1 MADAKTYDWQVPE
14 YRVIFEGERKCGSC
28 LVIPVINEGERILSL
43 LGRIQKSDA
52 AGRIDVIIVDGGST
66 DGSLEPE
73 RLKSLGVNTLILK
86 TGPGKL
92 SAQLLCGYAWA
103 LEKGYQGIL
112 TIDGNDKD
120 DPAPISLMLS
130 KLAEGYDFVQASR
143 FIKGGVGENTPASRS
158 LAIRLIHA
166 PLLSLASGSPR
177 GSGPTRQSSSP
188 TAGSPYSGTASG
200 SMSSLPTS
208 RTSLRSSGSGASR
221 FPACAAT
228 RRGRFRP
235 RSAPLRET

>member
-143 FIKGGVGENTPASRS
+143 FIKGGVGET
-158 LAIRLIHA
+158 
-166 PLLSLASGSPR
+166 PR

>member
-1 MADAKTYDWQVPE
+1 MADVKTYDWQVPE

-43 LGRIQKSDA
+43 LSRIQKTDA
-52 AGRIDVIIVDGGST
+52 AGKIDVIIVDGGSS

-73 RLKSLGVNTLILK
+73 RLKSLGVNTLLLK

-92 SAQLLCGYAWA
+92 SAQLLCGYAFA

-120 DPAPISLMLS
+120 DPAPISEMLS

-143 FIKGGVGENTPASRS
+143 FIRGGVGEHTPASRS

-166 PLLSLASGSPR
+166 PLLSLASGFHWTDTTQGFRAYSSRLLADSRVAIFR
-177 GSGPTRQSSSP
+177 GCFKEYELLAYLSYIAPKLG
-188 TAGSPYSGTASG
+188 
-200 SMSSLPTS
+200 
-208 RTSLRSSGSGASR
+208 
-221 FPACAAT
+221 
-228 RRGRFRP
+228 FR
-235 RSAPLRET
+235 

>member
-143 FIKGGVGENTPASRS
+143 FIKGGVGENTQGFRAYS
-158 LAIRLIHA
+158 AK
-166 PLLSLASGSPR
+166 LLSDSRVSIFRDCFREYELLAYLSYIAPKLGFRCVEVPGMR
-177 GSGPTRQSSSP
+177 RYPKGQVPTKISSFKGNLNLMKVLLK
-188 TAGSPYSGTASG
+188 TCFGCYN
-200 SMSSLPTS
+200 
-208 RTSLRSSGSGASR
+208 
-221 FPACAAT
+221 
-228 RRGRFRP
+228 RRD
-235 RSAPLRET
+235 S